1 MLSFSKIVTFAA
13 VAFGTLSQAVP
24 LSPREVNTETCV
36 VVSGQLKDYLTTVG
50 SQLETKFQ
58 SLSSLTNEGAAVST
72 VTPVLDD
79 VVAYINVQLVCIKQ
93 LAGKP
98 VDEVLKNGDG
108 ILTVDDVKDLVC
120 KILGVVF
127 GALAPVVG
135 LVQYTGLLKTL
146 IVIVNLTCAF
156 VQVVIEITGGFKG
169 LLAYYL
175 HAYVAVGAVPVVLS
189 ILHIPAPF

>member
-1 MLSFSKIVTFAA
+1 MRVPQFLLSLQFWMMWWPT
-13 VAFGTLSQAVP
+13 
-24 LSPREVNTETCV
+24 
-36 VVSGQLKDYLTTVG
+36 
-50 SQLETKFQ
+50 
-58 SLSSLTNEGAAVST
+58 ST
-72 VTPVLDD
+72 
-79 VVAYINVQLVCIKQ
+79 VQLVCIKQ